1 MAPNAPAK
9 PEAMWV
15 FGYGSL
21 MWKAD
26 FPYNR
31 KLVGYVK
38 GYVRRFWQASE
49 DHRGVPGKPGR
60 VVTLVPSTDQN
71 DCVWGVAYEIP
82 EGEKDDVIGRLDFRE
97 KDGYDRVQVTFYPGK
112 SEEKPFPLTIYVAQ
126 KENPFY
132 LGPANALDIA
142 RQIRSAEGPSGSN
155 REYLL
160 SLIECMRNI
169 APHVRDQHLMEIEQN
184 LLNLETSGKKTPPSP
199 HLQSTSHHNQMA
211 GHNSPSG
218 RSQSAGHSPSASRN
232 PSAGHH
238 RSSSRHDENR
248 RGQHD
253 DNRRAEVA

>member
-1 MAPNAPAK
+1 
-9 PEAMWV
+9 MWV

-60 VVTLVPSTDQN
+60 VVTLVPSTDPN

-82 EGEKDDVIGRLDFRE
+82 EAERDEVIGRLDFRE
-97 KDGYDRVQVTFYPGK
+97 KDGYDRVQVLFHPGK
-112 SEEKPFPLTIYVAQ
+112 SEEKPFSLTIYVAQ

-142 RQIRSAEGPSGSN
+142 RQIHDAEGPSGSN

-169 APHVRDQHLMEIEQN
+169 APHVRDQHLMDIEQH
-184 LLNLETSGKKTPPSP
+184 LLNLETVAAEKKKTP
-199 HLQSTSHHNQMA
+199 TSHEE
-211 GHNSPSG
+211 
-218 RSQSAGHSPSASRN
+218 SRR
-232 PSAGHH
+232 A
-238 RSSSRHDENR
+238 
-248 RGQHD
+248 QHED
-253 DNRRAEVA
+253 SRRAEVA

>member
-1 MAPNAPAK
+1 
-9 PEAMWV
+9 MWV

-60 VVTLVPSTDQN
+60 VVTLVPSSDQN
-71 DCVWGVAYEIP
+71 DCVWGIAYEIP
-82 EGEKDDVIGRLDFRE
+82 EAEKDEVIGRLDFRE
-97 KDGYDRVQVTFYPGK
+97 KDGYDRVEVMFNPAK
-112 SEEKPFPLTIYVAQ
+112 DDEKPFLLTIYVAQ

-132 LGPANALDIA
+132 LGPASALDIA
-142 RQIRSAEGPSGSN
+142 RQIHDAAGPSGSN

-169 APHVRDQHLMEIEQN
+169 APHVRDQHLLDIERN
-184 LLNLETSGKKTPPSP
+184 LLNLETSEKKKSP
-199 HLQSTSHHNQMA
+199 HPQAQQSDDYQRLQCD
-211 GHNSPSG
+211 G
-218 RSQSAGHSPSASRN
+218 
-232 PSAGHH
+232 
-238 RSSSRHDENR
+238 NR
-248 RGQHD
+248 QRTK
-253 DNRRAEVA
+253 VA